1 MDNSDVLH
9 IYRDISNR
17 PLKRQLW
24 GELRRLFFFYDQE
37 GYFGASFYE
46 AFESITSMGA
56 ARALSRLDRLEG
68 EYDVVVVNTKSIHS
82 YDDSKQH
89 KLQKLSKA
97 GDVSV
102 LVETSANANHMPAD
116 DTCSEYDLVFRREVF
131 KDRDRYDLSAENKEK
146 LRTTMLPCLQVPL
159 PRNAFATVLKPIFIP
174 QAPKLNNPDK
184 KHDVFFCGNVASSKT
199 GRIEAVK
206 SLNEDPEIDFHG
218 GLQPKNDEVDLPE
231 TLRFPRM
238 SSGEYARAF
247 QRSKIVLALDG
258 IGQFTFRHLE
268 AWYFGCFMISSPSIR
283 DVEIPLPAEEGK
295 HYIAYDDTDDLKKK
309 VTYYTENKKEREQIA
324 ETGRKM
330 FLQEYDP
337 EKHGSYIRSSIRN
350 VL

>member
-1 MDNSDVLH
+1 MNNPSILR
-9 IYRDISNR
+9 IKRDISHWG
-17 PLKRQLW
+17 LKRRW
-24 GELRRLFFFYDQE
+24 WNKLRRSFFFYDQE
-37 GYFGASFYE
+37 GYFNASLHDAFGDVTSLRYQTALRKIDKLKE
-46 AFESITSMGA
+46 A
-56 ARALSRLDRLEG
+56 
-68 EYDVVVVNTKSIHS
+68 YDVVVVNAKSVVQPQKNRWNKIR
-82 YDDSKQH
+82 
-89 KLQKLSKA
+89 KLSNI
-97 GDVSV
+97 GTISI
-102 LVETSANANHMPAD
+102 LVETGAEAGRLPDNNICDSF
-116 DTCSEYDLVFRREVF
+116 DLIFKRECF
-131 KDRDRYDLSAENKEK
+131 KDKSRYDLSNQNKPK

-159 PRNAFATVLKPIFIP
+159 LRNSFAKFLKPIFIP
-174 QAPKLNNPDK
+174 QAPKLNDPDK

-206 SLNEDPEIDFHG
+206 ALKEDPEIDFHG

-231 TLRFPRM
+231 ELRFPRM

-283 DVEIPLPAEEGK
+283 ELDLPLPAEEDK

-309 VTYYTENKKEREQIA
+309 VTYYAEHNEEREQIA
-324 ETGRKM
+324 EAGKKM
-330 FLQEYDP
+330 FMQEYDP
-337 EKHGSYIRSSIRN
+337 EKHGDYIQSQIRK